1 MQPDP
6 TANTASQ
13 DPSID
18 DILSQAKTFIGSQKQ
33 NAPAQSDA
41 NVPYPITVPSSGQ
54 PQPSDDIDAILKN
67 AQSYVASQKSVPTDI
82 DSLAKSVQQA
92 EANVNQNP
100 SDENTKAL
108 QSAYENYYKNTNVGQ
123 RAAYNLM
130 PDQNTLGNIAQ
141 GGKNLVGSALSTVG
155 QAAEGLVTNPLDTLQ
170 GIQRGAVTGMGKLAS
185 FAVQAYSAAKQQVY
199 AQAGEPSDIPAAAKM
214 AAERT
219 ADTAKLNQA
228 LESYKKYGAGMDTRE
243 IGEGGMA
250 AANIAENVVPFVA
263 TPESI
268 LSKGGAELSEAD
280 RAIAAQKALT
290 AANQPSN
297 LGAKIGKFV
306 GGIKG
311 GYQGKLIG
319 ETGGSIVD
327 RMFESETPTIKFK
340 TPADVQ
346 NAIEAEKIG
355 VEAYSGDV
363 ERLTNELAADPEN
376 NDLKKQLYQATLQR
390 NNAASRLNTANEA
403 MGAIQKGVEKAQPS
417 VLGQTAKDALRTGGI
432 FAANAEAQQ
441 APGTSV
447 GGAFGQGA
455 TLGGLTT
462 LGVSGGQNIANT
474 VQGFKQGISEE
485 PTPAPTPA
493 TPQESTIGT
502 PEAKAGTEA
511 PETATPAPV
520 ATPTPTQPVKQRAGT
535 GSIVGPGRVR
545 ARLSNP
551 VEEDT
556 LGTSH
561 ENEKMAS
568 DVLLTGNSPVKNSV
582 EVNSGK
588 IDRIGYDPNSK
599 LMYVKLKQPT
609 ADGFSQYLYHNVTPQ
624 EHAEFLSS
632 KSAGKYFDDN
642 VKYKFETS
650 AVDPYHTYQDLLNDA
665 SRRGPN
671 PPPAAPTTP
680 TPQPTAPAPQASQA
694 PEAPVAQ
701 PAPEAPAPFMGSVLG
716 MPPTES
722 RLAPRPSVGE
732 GYATAEQLKQQS
744 LALQEAEKAAQS
756 ERAKE
761 EEQIEAKRQT
771 PEYQQMQKY
780 AQAVDKL
787 VKRQK
792 GNKFTGE
799 VPSQQ
804 EISEVT
810 KGGGKV
816 PLNKV
821 LEAFTKAKSRGKK
834 VSLAASQPHEGPE
847 ENPLG
852 TSSP

>member
-1 MQPDP
+1 MADDNSPNQ
-6 TANTASQ
+6 S
-13 DPSID
+13 PSD
-18 DILSQAKTFIGSQKQ
+18 NNS
-33 NAPAQSDA
+33 
-41 NVPYPITVPSSGQ
+41 VPSEYSNILASIRQKSAQ
-54 PQPSDDIDAILKN
+54 PQQAQTSNQGIPQEYLSTLNKVRGTTSGGID
-67 AQSYVASQKSVPTDI
+67 T
-82 DSLAKSVQQA
+82 LAKSVQQA
-92 EANVNQNP
+92 EANVNQDP

-123 RAAYNLM
+123 RAAYNLI
-130 PDQNTLGNIAQ
+130 PDSSTLHNVVQ
-141 GGKNLVGSALSTVG
+141 GGKNLVGSALSAVG
-155 QAAEGLVTNPLDTLQ
+155 EAGEGLVTNPLDTLQ
-170 GIQRGAVTGMGKLAS
+170 GIQRGAVTGMGKLLA
-185 FAVQAYSAAKQQVY
+185 FPAQAYSAAKQQVY

-263 TPESI
+263 APESI

-327 RMFESETPTIKFK
+327 KMFESETPTIKFK
-340 TPADVQ
+340 TPEDVQ

-363 ERLTNELAADPEN
+363 ERLTKELAADPEN

-485 PTPAPTPA
+485 LTPAPTPA
-493 TPQESTIGT
+493 TPQEATVGT
-502 PEAKAGTEA
+502 PEEKAGTEA

-520 ATPTPTQPVKQRAGT
+520 ATPAPTKPLAAQAPTTSEGY
-535 GSIVGPGRVR
+535 GPNRVR
-545 ARLSNP
+545 LRAQYTVAGDVKSMSHDEVTDFDKTLKSDDSPIANAIPVNKGDIESVGHGSDYMYIKFNKPTVYKGENIDQYAYANVPKSVYTEMLNSDDPYAYFQKNIRSQYNTTAINPIHTKEDLASLSNGKQLP
-551 VEEDT
+551 NKNEPISVEET
-556 LGTSH
+556 KGT
-561 ENEKMAS
+561 E
-568 DVLLTGNSPVKNSV
+568 
-582 EVNSGK
+582 
-588 IDRIGYDPNSK
+588 
-599 LMYVKLKQPT
+599 
-609 ADGFSQYLYHNVTPQ
+609 
-624 EHAEFLSS
+624 
-632 KSAGKYFDDN
+632 
-642 VKYKFETS
+642 ET
-650 AVDPYHTYQDLLNDA
+650 
-665 SRRGPN
+665 
-671 PPPAAPTTP
+671 PAAPTKP
-680 TPQPTAPAPQASQA
+680 LA
-694 PEAPVAQ
+694 AQ
-701 PAPEAPAPFMGSVLG
+701 PAPEAPAPFMGSVPA
-716 MPPTES
+716 MPPTEAT
-722 RLAPRPSVGE
+722 LPPRPSAGE
-732 GYATAEQLKQQS
+732 GYATAEQIKQQA
-744 LALQEAEKAAQS
+744 LAPQKPIAEPAKPLQIQ
-756 ERAKE
+756 KE
-761 EEQIEAKRQT
+761 
-771 PEYQQMQKY
+771 PEYQSVSQSKQFQANIQNMQNEIDAKNMELEDIEKSGLADTPQHKLLKQSID
-780 AQAVDKL
+780 AQKKL
-787 VKRQK
+787 MERRI
-792 GNKFTGE
+792 
-799 VPSQQ
+799 QQ
-804 EISEVT
+804 
-810 KGGGKV
+810 
-816 PLNKV
+816 
-821 LEAFTKAKSRGKK
+821 FY
-834 VSLAASQPHEGPE
+834 
-847 ENPLG
+847 G
-852 TSSP
+852 TSKPVPNPVLKSFKSP